1 MTASRPMALS
11 NEELSRKARERMAAH
26 RQTPKYRE
34 WLERSRELRRAL
46 KAKYRRQAG
55 AKPRDPQA
63 AAAKLELAQER
74 RVLREA
80 LQLLHD
86 AHVAR
91 YRRVMREREK
101 SARQYAKD
109 PGKQRS
115 RSAARKLALPD
126 SYVVEQLG
134 YGGFPREAI
143 TEKVIELKREALQFR
158 RLSRQVRAAIS
169 DQQEEQS

>member
-1 MTASRPMALS
+1 MTTGRPMAQS
-11 NEELSRKARERMAAH
+11 KEELNRKARERQAAR
-26 RQTPKYRE
+26 RQTPEYRE
-34 WLERSRELRRAL
+34 WLVRSRERRRAL

-63 AAAKLELAQER
+63 AAAKRAQALER
-74 RVLREA
+74 RAVREA
-80 LQLLHD
+80 RQALND

-91 YRRVMREREK
+91 YRCVIKAREK
-101 SARQYAKD
+101 SAKQYAKD
-109 PGKQRS
+109 PSKQRA

-169 DQQEEQS
+169 EKQEEQS